1 MTTSK
6 KNKQSAEISQI
17 HRLRGQLAGVEK
29 MLATKAKPADIIQ
42 QIEAV
47 RGNLRGLQK
56 RILGKNCRQLKDAD
70 LKKSCEYLL
79 KLF

>member
-1 MTTSK
+1 MVKQVQSK
-6 KNKQSAEISQI
+6 EISQI

-29 MLATKAKPADIIQ
+29 MMQLNAKPTEIIQ

-47 RGNLRGLQK
+47 RGNLKALEKQ
-56 RILGKNCRQLKDAD
+56 ILTAQCADFKDAEM
-70 LKKSCEYLL
+70 KKACNYLL

>member
-1 MTTSK
+1 MPTKT
-6 KNKQSAEISQI
+6 KQSAEIAQL

-29 MLATKAKPADIIQ
+29 MMANKAKAADIIQ

-56 RILGKNCRQLKDAD
+56 RILEKSCRQLKDAD

>member
-1 MTTSK
+1 MAKELQTK
-6 KNKQSAEISQI
+6 EISQI

-29 MLATKAKPADIIQ
+29 MLQQQAKPTAIIQ

-47 RGNLRGLQK
+47 RGNLKALERS
-56 RILGKNCRQLKDAD
+56 ILAAQCQDFKDPEM
-70 LKKSCEYLL
+70 KKACNYLL